1 VAGDADL
8 ARLAATELL
17 DAGIRDVKHL
27 SGGLAAWTQAGYA
40 TEASPKQPPDA
51 DCIDFLFFTAERHN
65 GNRAAA
71 QQYLDWET
79 GLLAQL
85 DAQDK
90 ATFKLPAH

>member
-1 VAGDADL
+1 VK
-8 ARLAATELL
+8 LL
-17 DAGIRDVKHL
+17 G
-27 SGGLAAWTQAGYA
+27 GGLAAWTQAGYA
-40 TEASPKQPPDA
+40 TEASSGQPPDA

-85 DAQDK
+85 DSQDK